1 MSLAA
6 SDFSPLAAKAH
17 SRAKASRA
25 SAIASGSMAEDAGSP
40 GRVIV
45 VMAAF
50 ALIYGLIALRL
61 VDLGLSEETPAS
73 AYIGAQ
79 QAILASRPDLVDRN
93 GELLATDIKAPSVYA
108 EPRKIVD
115 VDEAIDKLSS
125 VLPELGSD
133 AMRKRLESNA
143 GFIWLKREITP
154 LQREAIH
161 RLGIPG
167 IGFLTEN
174 RRFYPGG
181 PTAAHIVGIANVDE
195 QGIAGLEKY
204 IDGQG
209 IADLQRFGFATD
221 QALKPVRLSMDL
233 RVQHVVRDELTKAME
248 RYTAIAAIGIVL
260 NVHTGE
266 VMAMSSLPD
275 YDPNDPAEALKP
287 ENLNRATAGVYE
299 MGSVF
304 KSFSI
309 AMALDSGK
317 VTLDSTFDATKPI
330 HIGGFTIHDFHGT
343 RSVLN
348 VPEIFLHSSNIGT
361 AKMTISVGIDQQEKF
376 FRRIGLMDKVQTE
389 LPEVAAPLRP
399 SKWSEI
405 TAMTASYGH
414 GISVTPMQTAVAGAA
429 LVNGGLLIEP
439 TFFPRSR
446 TDAEAGAKRVITKRV
461 SDMMRYLFRLNAVK
475 GSGRNARV
483 AGYMVGGK
491 TGTADKIVNG
501 RYAHNKRRN
510 SFLAAFPMDDPQYL
524 VLVTI
529 DEPNPEKGKN
539 NATAGMN
546 AAPTV
551 SRIIARVA
559 PMLGVVPHL
568 TGDSDTTLVS
578 Y

>member
-6 SDFSPLAAKAH
+6 SDFSPLAASAR
-17 SRAKASRA
+17 SRAQAPRVSAVVSR
-25 SAIASGSMAEDAGSP
+25 SMAEDAGTP
-40 GRVIV
+40 GRVVV
-45 VMAAF
+45 VMAVF
-50 ALIYGLIALRL
+50 ALLYGLIALRL
-61 VDLGLSEETPAS
+61 IDLGMSDETS
-73 AYIGAQ
+73 SSGYIGAQ
-79 QAILASRPDLVDRN
+79 QAILAARPDLVDRN

-133 AMRKRLESNA
+133 AMRKRLESDA

-181 PTAAHIVGIANVDE
+181 PTAGHIVGIANVDE

-204 IDGQG
+204 LDGQG
-209 IADLQRFGFATD
+209 IADLQHFGFATD

-233 RVQHVVRDELTKAME
+233 RVQHVVRDELSKAME
-248 RYTAIAAIGIVL
+248 RYKAIASVGIVL
-260 NVHTGE
+260 DVHTGE

-275 YDPNDPAEALKP
+275 YDPNDPGEALKP

-317 VTLDSTFDATKPI
+317 VTLDSKYDATKPI
-330 HIGGFTIHDFHGT
+330 RIGGFTIHDFHGT
-343 RSVLN
+343 RRVLT
-348 VPEIFLHSSNIGT
+348 VPEIFVHSSNIGT
-361 AKMTISVGIDQQEKF
+361 AKMTLDVGIDQQEKF
-376 FRRIGLMDKVQTE
+376 FKRIGLLDKVDTE
-389 LPEVAAPLRP
+389 LPEVAAPLLPR
-399 SKWSEI
+399 KWSEI

-414 GISVTPMQTAVAGAA
+414 GISVSPMQTAVAGVA
-429 LVNGGLLIEP
+429 LINGGMLIEP
-439 TFFPRSR
+439 TFFPR
-446 TDAEAGAKRVITKRV
+446 TATEAAKGAKRVISKRV
-461 SDMMRYLFRLNAVK
+461 SDMMRYLFRLNAVE

-491 TGTADKIVNG
+491 TGTADKVVDG
-501 RYAHNKRRN
+501 RYAHDRRRN

-524 VLVTI
+524 VLVVL
-529 DEPNPEKGKN
+529 DEPKPEEGKYY
-539 NATAGMN
+539 ATAGMN

-551 SRIIARVA
+551 SKIIARIA
-559 PMLGVVPHL
+559 PMLGVVPHMSE
-568 TGDSDTTLVS
+568 DSDTTLVS